1 MLYEKSTVM
10 RQNRR
15 LVSELLAKETV
26 PFDMKDFVV
35 SVETLQRLQPI
46 SRMSTEQD
54 DSILQ
59 YLEFLQQLQKTF
71 RGCSFVV
78 EPKGGWNNNSE
89 RVYVSYTYGELG
101 NRLRQVCRDGA
112 GIAPKIYLYVPTYRF
127 TTGWVSFGDFR
138 IQRTDR
144 LSPEPLEVPKIGI
157 WGHNITNETVDNDK
171 YQHSLKTTVRLKTA
185 LVTAKTWFREED
197 MAKVALL
204 ESDQI
209 RNSANDTDL
218 SIETLV
224 LKARTQLTSHKA
236 FPAYIEQIVD
246 NDLFVGDLQQE
257 LQEYVTELKYER
269 ENASLN
275 RPRSILYVRG
285 YVEDEHQVFDRVRLM
300 SSGSFLPEVLGTCK
314 EEDLSEEVKRKLSLL
329 MMEEDQS
336 FIANVG
342 YKLDGEVYYVY
353 E

>member
-15 LVSELLAKETV
+15 LVSELLARETV

-35 SVETLQRLQPI
+35 SVKTLLKQP
-46 SRMSTEQD
+46 SLMSTEQD

-78 EPKGGWNNNSE
+78 EPKQGWDENSK

-101 NRLRQVCRDGA
+101 NKLRQVCRDGM

-185 LVTAKTWFREED
+185 LATAKTWFREED

-314 EEDLSEEVKRKLSLL
+314 EEDLPEEVKRKLSLL
-329 MMEEDQS
+329 MMEEDES